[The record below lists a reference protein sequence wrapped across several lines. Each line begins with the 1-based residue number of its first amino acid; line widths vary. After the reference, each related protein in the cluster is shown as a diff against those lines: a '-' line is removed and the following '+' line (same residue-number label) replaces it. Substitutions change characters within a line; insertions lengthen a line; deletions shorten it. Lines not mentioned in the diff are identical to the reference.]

1 MIFVFLNI
9 NEISLQA
16 CQKCKLLSY
25 VRNFLLLKAI
35 NFTVFRLLSLNS
47 HSSLSVVLVKEKLG
61 HNTNSRWI
69 HNVNKWDMLSCW
81 VVQTFFFL
89 YFFQRKILVLPFK
102 ILIAISFESWKS
114 YKSVVWTSVFS
125 ILTQSGI
132 FCYFT
137 SFLSCLLS
145 LAKRKFSL
153 LKCLSLEVFV
163 AFNYRITLDCLTPKT

>member
-61 HNTNSRWI
+61 HNTSSRWI

-102 ILIAISFESWKS
+102 ILTAISLNFWKL
-114 YKSVVWTSVFS
+114 KELQ
-125 ILTQSGI
+125 I
-132 FCYFT
+132 C
-137 SFLSCLLS
+137 S
-145 LAKRKFSL
+145 LD
-153 LKCLSLEVFV
+153 KCLFNFDSVWDFLLLHLLPFLFVVFG
-163 AFNYRITLDCLTPKT
+163 